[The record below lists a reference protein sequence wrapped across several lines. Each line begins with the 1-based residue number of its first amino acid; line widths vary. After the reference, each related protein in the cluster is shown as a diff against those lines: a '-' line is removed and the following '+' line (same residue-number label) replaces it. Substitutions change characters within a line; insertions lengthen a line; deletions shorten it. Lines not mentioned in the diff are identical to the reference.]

1 MRQSKQVIVMRTDLN
16 MRRGKQ
22 IAQGAHA
29 SLKVVL
35 DEWLLFAISMII
47 HMFATNAISD
57 WLFGSFTKIC
67 CQTKSEEELLEL
79 YAKAKKAGLP
89 CALILDA
96 GRTEFDDKPTY
107 TCIAI
112 GPAWSDKI
120 DPITK
125 DLKLL

>member
-1 MRQSKQVIVMRTDLN
+1 MRTDLN

-35 DEWLLFAISMII
+35 DEWQLFVISLII
-47 HMFATNAISD
+47 HAFATNAISD

-67 CQTKSEEELLEL
+67 CQTKSEDQLKDL
-79 YAKAKKAGLP
+79 YRQAKEAGLP
-89 CALILDA
+89 CSLILDE
-96 GRTEFDDKPTY
+96 GRTEFNEPTY

-112 GPAWSDKI
+112 GPAWEDKI

-125 DLKLL
+125 ELKLL

>member
-1 MRQSKQVIVMRTDLN
+1 MRTDLN
-16 MRRGKQ
+16 MRKGKM

-35 DEWLLFAISMII
+35 DEWKLFIISMII
-47 HMFATNAISD
+47 HLFATNAISD

-67 CQTKSEEELLEL
+67 LQTKSESELKEL
-79 YAKAKKAGLP
+79 YNKAKKAGLP
-89 CALILDA
+89 CSLILDA
-96 GRTEFDDKPTY
+96 SRTEFKEPTY

-112 GPAWSDKI
+112 GPAWADKI